1 MSLEVIAAG
10 GCYGVQLVVG
20 EGMAELSARR
30 GKRVIE
36 SVAGIVHLIYS
47 EDRFQAT
54 LVETGIVGD
63 EGNGGYLV
71 ADVICILRIREEY
84 FDNPFLQLLPNL

>member
-30 GKRVIE
+30 GKRVIDPMD
-36 SVAGIVHLIYS
+36 GP
-47 EDRFQAT
+47 QAT

-84 FDNPFLQLLPNL
+84 FDNPFLQLLPDL

>member
-20 EGMAELSARR
+20 ESMAELSARR
-30 GKRVIE
+30 AKRVIE

-84 FDNPFLQLLPNL
+84 FDNPFLQLLPDL